1 MTDIETNVAAKS
13 VVVTHADGVS
23 PSEMLDKLTK
33 VRSCVFLVDLYDL
46 VSIRFIR
53 IKLIITIYHHLLL
66 LQPSGLKQSAN
77 WWHWPDRRFSL
88 RGSAYLLVQSGV
100 CVCVFLSS
108 GYF

>member
-1 MTDIETNVAAKS
+1 MTDIETNVAARS

-23 PSEMLDKLTK
+23 PSEMLDKLMK